1 MNDRF
6 NLSRFIEAQEG
17 DYSDVLDELKRGKKA
32 GHWIWYVFPQMASL
46 GHSEMSEKYS
56 ISCINEARAYIGHAI
71 LGPRLVECTELVL
84 AVEGKA
90 AEQILGSI
98 DAMKFHSSMTLF
110 SRVGE
115 SASIYQHALSKYF
128 DGEPDPKTLKAM

>member
-84 AVEGKA
+84 AVEGKT
-90 AEQILGSI
+90 AEQIFGSL
-98 DAMKFHSSMTLF
+98 DAMKFRSSMTLF
-110 SRVGE
+110 SHVSE
-115 SASIYQHALSKYF
+115 ADSIYQHALSKYF

>member
-46 GHSEMSEKYS
+46 GHSAMSERYS
-56 ISCINEARAYIGHAI
+56 ISCINEARAYIGHPI
-71 LGPRLVECTELVL
+71 LGPRLVECTELIL
-84 AVEGKA
+84 AVEGKT
-90 AEQILGSI
+90 AEQIFGSL
-98 DAMKFHSSMTLF
+98 DAMKFRSSMTLF
-110 SRVGE
+110 SHVGE
-115 SASIYQHALSKYF
+115 ADSVYQRALSKYF

>member
-17 DYSDVLDELKRGKKA
+17 DYSDVLNELKRGKKA

-56 ISCINEARAYIGHAI
+56 ISCINEARAYIGHPI

-84 AVEGKA
+84 AVEGKT
-90 AEQILGSI
+90 AEQVFGSL
-98 DAMKFHSSMTLF
+98 DAMKFRSSMTLF
-110 SRVGE
+110 LRVGE
-115 SASIYQHALSKYF
+115 ADSIYQHALSKYF
-128 DGEPDPKTLKAM
+128 DGEPDPETHKAM